1 MDVPGDLPGDLAVAL
16 HEQMVVARTL
26 DERLVALQREGRV
39 AQHSSAAGE
48 EGAVLGAVAAL
59 DDEDWVFPS
68 AREFAAALWRG
79 MPLAAYA
86 QHVFGTALDASGGRN
101 APDPPFWRAA
111 RVASASP
118 LLGTQIPH
126 AVGLAWAA
134 RLRGERAVA
143 LVFFGEGTTSTGD
156 FHAGLNLAGVT
167 RAPVIAVCRNNGW
180 AASLPATRQTAS
192 PDFASKAVAYG
203 LRGVTVDGGDALAV
217 LLAVREARARAAA
230 GEGGTL
236 IEARTGELGSGD
248 PIERMRSHLQARGLW
263 RAEQAEGLE
272 REVAGDVEAALAA
285 AASTAA
291 PAVGSLVDHVYAEP
305 PWHLREQRAA
315 LERREGGPR

>member
-1 MDVPGDLPGDLAVAL
+1 MDVTGDLAVAL
-16 HEQMVVARTL
+16 HEQMVLARVL

-39 AQHSSAAGE
+39 AAHSSAAGE

-59 DDEDWVFPS
+59 NDEDWVFPS
-68 AREFAAALWRG
+68 AREYAAALWRG

-86 QHVFGTALDASGGRN
+86 QHVLGTSLDVAGGRN

-134 RLRGERAVA
+134 RLRGDGAAA
-143 LVFFGEGTTSTGD
+143 LVFFGEGATSTGD

-167 RAPVIAVCRNNGW
+167 RAPVIALCRNNGW

-192 PDFASKAVAYG
+192 RDFAGKAVAYG
-203 LRGVTVDGGDALAV
+203 LRGVVVDGGDALAV
-217 LLAVREARARAAA
+217 LAAVREARARAMA

-236 IEARTGELGSGD
+236 IEARTGERSGSGD
-248 PIERMRSHLQARGLW
+248 PIERMRAHLQARDLW
-263 RAEQAEGLE
+263 RAEDAEALAS
-272 REVAGDVEAALAA
+272 EVAADVDAALAA
-285 AASTAA
+285 AGTAEI
-291 PAVGSLVDHVYAEP
+291 PPVSSLFDHVYAEV

-315 LERREGGPR
+315 LTREGGPR